1 MLHKDFRIIL
11 NLKTPPTASC
21 SMVKGR
27 TFLLMKILR
36 GIFEES
42 LVNFKREKYI
52 LYDNRDFFKHLF
64 CPLALRDA
72 VLTQN
77 GSFFTVKSDIFIKSG
92 CGLLNLKIR
101 NNVDI
106 SKVPTELM
114 L

>member
-1 MLHKDFRIIL
+1 MQSTIGNQQPWATSFLVHNGPK
-11 NLKTPPTASC
+11 
-21 SMVKGR
+21 KGC
-27 TFLLMKILR
+27 L
-36 GIFEES
+36 FEES
-42 LVNFKREKYI
+42 HVNFKREKYM

-77 GSFFTVKSDIFIKSG
+77 GSFVTVKSAIFIKSG
-92 CGLLNLKIR
+92 CGLLNIKIR